1 MARLGIS
8 PTRNKDSGYT
18 PARVTVAVLTFIPS
32 LEGYYRHRLDVL
44 KLCLESILV
53 NTTHPFDLAVFDNG
67 SCEPVVDYLRGMQK
81 AGDINFLLFSK
92 QNLGVVG
99 ALQVLFRAVPG
110 ELIAYCDDDILFY
123 PGWLEAELKVM
134 DAFPNVGMVTG
145 VPVRN
150 GARLSSTSN
159 QAFMESQTEGLAVRD
174 DVRISDEWEAD
185 WAVSTGRNPEEHLE
199 KSKDQKVP
207 YLTYNGVSAFAVSS
221 HFQYMI
227 PKQVALQALPGEWT
241 QSLMG
246 QVVEWEE
253 SVDTEG
259 FLRLSTTQRYVR
271 HIGNFISPALAEE
284 VKAFGIDAHG
294 ETVTRR
300 PKRHWILNI
309 PRMRPLLEK
318 IYGKLYDILMHVQ
331 R

>member
-8 PTRNKDSGYT
+8 PARNKESNYA
-18 PARVTVAVLTFIPS
+18 PARVSVAVLTFIPN

-44 KLCLESILV
+44 RVCLESILK
-53 NTTHPFDLAVFDNG
+53 NTTPPFDLLVFDNG
-67 SCEPVVDYLRGMQK
+67 SCEPVVDYLREMQN
-81 AGDINFLLFSK
+81 AGNIDILLLSK
-92 QNLGVVG
+92 QNMGIVG
-99 ALQVLFRAVPG
+99 ALQVLFKAAPG

-123 PGWLEAELKVM
+123 PGWLEAELAVVE
-134 DAFPNVGMVTG
+134 AYPNVGMVSG

-150 GARLSSTSN
+150 GARLSSLSN
-159 QAFMESQTEGLAVRD
+159 QAFIDSPPEGLQIKEDIQIPD
-174 DVRISDEWEAD
+174 DWEVD
-185 WAVSTGRNPEEHLE
+185 WATSTGRDPEEHLE
-199 KSKDQKVP
+199 ESKDQKVAH
-207 YLTYNGVSAFAVSS
+207 LTYNGVNAFAVAS

-227 PKQVALQALPGEWT
+227 PKHVMLQALPDQWT
-241 QSLMG
+241 SSLMG
-246 QVVEWEE
+246 QVVELEE

-271 HIGNFISPALAEE
+271 HIGNVVSPALAEE
-284 VKAFGIDAHG
+284 VKAFGIDVQG
-294 ETVTRR
+294 ETVSRR

-309 PRMRPLLEK
+309 PRMRPLLEI